1 MTDAPISHNAPTA
14 RIQTAPRH
22 AGSGH
27 FFPASDRPVLFERDG
42 GFTLARGFFNAE
54 IGDWGY

>member
-54 IGDWGY
+54 IGD